1 MTHTSTSGAGR
12 SRDAKPVV
20 GRHRA
25 RLRPAPLFA
34 PIKMH
39 RTFETVIDRIV
50 DAIDA
55 RGFAA
60 GDRLPNEREMAAM
73 MEVSRPTL
81 RQALRIL
88 ETSGVVTVKAGQSG
102 GIFVASAM
110 IPVNI
115 LGRNIAL
122 EVHHAAEL
130 IVTRRLLEPLVYH
143 LAAENASEEE
153 LDRISDTIAL
163 METHIADPRMLERAD
178 RMFHRR
184 VAHAAGNQILQR
196 TMAGIYRE
204 LGPLRA
210 ALNYGESEGR
220 RMIDVHGRQLGAVR
234 ARDHDLLEAVLQE
247 TFVDLEAEFNVDSRH
262 RCRWTSPEATN
273 LDGTARPLSWRKPK
287 G

>member
-1 MTHTSTSGAGR
+1 MTRTNTSGAGR
-12 SRDAKPVV
+12 TRDVKPAV
-20 GRHRA
+20 GRHRG
-25 RLRPAPLFA
+25 RPRPAPLFA
-34 PIKMH
+34 PIEMH
-39 RTFETVIDRIV
+39 RTFEAVIDRIV

-55 RGFAA
+55 RGLAE
-60 GDRLPNEREMAAM
+60 GDRLPNEGEMATM
-73 MEVSRPTL
+73 MKVSRPTL
-81 RQALRIL
+81 RQALRVL

-102 GIFVASAM
+102 GVFVASAM

-130 IVTRRLLEPLVYH
+130 IATRRLLEPLVYH
-143 LAAENASEEE
+143 LAAENALEEE

-204 LGPLRA
+204 IGPLRA
-210 ALNYGESEGR
+210 ALNYGESDGR
-220 RMIDVHGRQLGAVR
+220 HMIDVHSRQLGAIR
-234 ARDHDLLEAVLQE
+234 ARDHNLLEAVLQE
-247 TFVDLEAEFNVDSRH
+247 TFVDLEAEFKVDSPYRY
-262 RCRWTSPEATN
+262 RWSSAADT
-273 LDGTARPLSWRKPK
+273 DGTARSPFRRRQK